1 MLTITA
7 AGRSDR
13 GRIRQDN
20 QDRWGIEPT
29 QGLYLVAD
37 GMGGRLAGG
46 LAAQQVVD
54 QLPVL
59 LTRYLGG
66 GTDLD
71 APEATE
77 QVLAAL
83 RDLSAQ
89 LWQESAGRPG
99 LEGMG
104 ATVVLALVRKA
115 HALIAWLGDSRAYLL
130 RARRLEQVTQD
141 HTIVQILLSTGEI
154 TPEEAA
160 THPARGQVTRFVGMA
175 GEALPEARVVPL
187 LPGDRLFLC
196 TDGVTRMLSER
207 ELLAILQCS
216 QEPDVVCRQVI
227 EAANAAGGTDNM
239 TALLVDC
246 GEGETERR
254 AERTREKRVCRNK
267 TT

>member
-7 AGRSDR
+7 AGQSDR
-13 GRIRQDN
+13 GRVRQEN
-20 QDRWGIEPT
+20 QDRWRIEPT
-29 QGLYLVAD
+29 QGLFLVAD

-54 QLPVL
+54 RLPAL
-59 LTRYLGG
+59 LTQHLGSR
-66 GTDLD
+66 TDLA

-83 RDLSAQ
+83 RAMSEQ
-89 LWQESAGRPG
+89 LWQASTGQPG

-104 ATVVLALVRKA
+104 TTVLLVLVRQTHALV
-115 HALIAWLGDSRAYLL
+115 AWLGDSQAYLL
-130 RARRLEQVTQD
+130 RAGHLKQVTRD
-141 HTIVQILLSTGEI
+141 HTIVQLLLETGEI

-160 THPARGQVTRFVGMA
+160 THPARGQVTRFVGMP

-187 LPGDRLFLC
+187 LAGDRLFLC

-207 ELLAILQCS
+207 ELLTILQCS

-246 GEGETERR
+246 
-254 AERTREKRVCRNK
+254 V
-267 TT
+267 